1 MSVHFLLGVKV
12 DSLTNP
18 RTEFSQ
24 AFAEVQRVQS
34 LISRMGPFN
43 IFQPH
48 GSYRAGIKKI
58 NEFLNPLI
66 EHTLLLTP
74 AELEEKTKSSEG
86 YTFLHAIAGFTR
98 DRKLIRDQILAG
110 SW

>member
-1 MSVHFLLGVKV
+1 M
-12 DSLTNP
+12 TNP

-34 LISRMGPFN
+34 LITRMGPFK
-43 IFQPH
+43 ILQPR
-48 GSYRAGIKKI
+48 GSYHAGIKKI

-66 EHTLLLTP
+66 ECTLLLTP

-98 DRKLIRDQILAG
+98 DRNLIRDQILAG
-110 SW
+110 S

>member
-1 MSVHFLLGVKV
+1 MNNS
-12 DSLTNP
+12 

-34 LISRMGPFN
+34 LITRMGPFK
-43 IFQPH
+43 IFQPRR
-48 GSYRAGIKKI
+48 SYQAGIKTI
-58 NEFLNPLI
+58 NDFLNPLI
-66 EHTLLLTP
+66 ERTLLLNP

-110 SW
+110 S

>member
-1 MSVHFLLGVKV
+1 M

-18 RTEFSQ
+18 RAEFSQ

-34 LISRMGPFN
+34 LITRMGPFN
-43 IFQPH
+43 IFQPR
-48 GSYRAGIKKI
+48 GSYRAGLKKI

-66 EHTLLLTP
+66 EHTLRLTA
-74 AELEEKTKSSEG
+74 AELEEKTKPSEG